1 MFGNKWNRKGKT
13 PNYQGKQADQ
23 KPKGEKTDADDEVL
37 QKLQEQLDPE
47 NAMLE
52 EDDEHAPVDRPGF
65 GDFVYKNIFFEWFY
79 RHQLKADIGSD
90 ENFNRFMQTVRNKL
104 PVAFRLNKSSL
115 NFEAIQ
121 SKFNDTAYMKRNFF
135 DIEGVRL
142 EEIKGIIEKN
152 KELAKHTVDFSTI
165 ALEKVSWFPDQL
177 AYVMNLTRD
186 NIRKNPGLK
195 KLQRFINACSDAGLL
210 TRQELVS
217 MLPPLFLDIQPTDMV
232 LDVCAAPGSK
242 TSQMLERVLSE
253 SNEKQ
258 LYKMTG
264 GVVANDADSKRA
276 FMLTHQLQR
285 IDTTGML
292 VINHEGQHI
301 PTIRREG
308 IPHGQED
315 RYAFDK
321 VLADVPCSGDGA
333 IRKLPLKWRGWS
345 TKDGMSL
352 HSVQVQILERSL
364 QLVKEG
370 GLVLYSTCSLSPIE
384 NESVIADVVS
394 RANKENPGCVEVVDI
409 HNKFPGLIGRRG
421 ITSWEVLVEKPEH
434 KSRKSEDSTQFKV
447 EDLFH
452 ILHKY
457 DETKCAELCA
467 LIKRSSLT
475 HPSIDVPS
483 GCSSTGE
490 GHQDPKYYETDA

>member
-1 MFGNKWNRKGKT
+1 MFGKKWNHKGKNQ
-13 PNYQGKQADQ
+13 NYHGKGGDKKSQNQ
-23 KPKGEKTDADDEVL
+23 KTEQIDADEEIL
-37 QKLQEQLDPE
+37 QKLQEELDPE

-52 EDDEHAPVDRPGF
+52 EEDDQEAAHRQGF
-65 GDFVYKNIFFEWFY
+65 SDFIYKNIFFEWFY
-79 RHQLKADIGSD
+79 RHQLKTHIGTD
-90 ENFNRFMQTVRNKL
+90 EAFANFMNTVRNKL

-115 NFEAIQ
+115 NFPVIQ
-121 SKFNDTAYMKRNFF
+121 AKLNDLDYMKRNFF
-135 DIEGVRL
+135 DIEGVKL
-142 EEIKGIIEKN
+142 EEIKDIIEKN
-152 KELAKHTVDFSTI
+152 KELAKHSVDFSNI
-165 ALEKVSWFPDQL
+165 VLERVNWFPDHL

-217 MLPPLFLDIQPTDMV
+217 MLPPIFLDIKPSDMV

-253 SNEKQ
+253 SKEQ
-258 LYKMTG
+258 ELYKMTG

-308 IPHGQED
+308 IAHGLED
-315 RYAFDK
+315 RYFFDK
-321 VLADVPCSGDGA
+321 ILADVPCSGDGA

-352 HSVQVQILERSL
+352 HYVQVQILERSL

-370 GLVLYSTCSLSPIE
+370 GLVAYSTCSLSPIE
-384 NESVIADVVS
+384 NESVVADVVH
-394 RANKENPGCVEVVDI
+394 RANLENPGCVEVVDI

-421 ITSWEVLVEKPEH
+421 ITSWDVLVEKPDMKIH
-434 KSRKSEDSTQFKV
+434 KSEDSTQYKP
-447 EDLFH
+447 EQLFH
-452 ILHKY
+452 FLKKY
-457 DETKCAELCA
+457 DESTCNELCS
-467 LIKRSSLT
+467 LIRRKIPFIYSFDVSS
-475 HPSIDVPS
+475 
-483 GCSSTGE
+483 
-490 GHQDPKYYETDA
+490 

>member
-1 MFGNKWNRKGKT
+1 MFGKKWNHKGKT
-13 PNYQGKQADQ
+13 PNYHGKKDEKRIPKD
-23 KPKGEKTDADDEVL
+23 KPAQPDADEERL

-52 EDDEHAPVDRPGF
+52 EEDDQTPVDRPGF
-65 GDFVYKNIFFEWFY
+65 SDFIYKNIYYEWFY

-90 ENFNRFMQTVRNKL
+90 EAFGRFMEAVRNKL

-115 NFEAIQ
+115 NFAAIQ
-121 SKFNDTAYMKRNFF
+121 SKFNDADYMKRNFF
-135 DIEGVRL
+135 DIEGVKL
-142 EEIKGIIEKN
+142 EEIKEMFEKN
-152 KELAKHTVDFSTI
+152 KELAKHSVDFSSI
-165 ALEKVSWFPDQL
+165 ALEKVSWFPDNL

-217 MLPPLFLDIQPTDMV
+217 MLPPIFLDIQPTDMI
-232 LDVCAAPGSK
+232 LDMCAAPGSK

-253 SNEKQ
+253 SNQKE

-308 IPHGQED
+308 VPHGQED
-315 RYAFDK
+315 RYFFDK

-345 TKDGMSL
+345 SKDGMSL
-352 HSVQVQILERSL
+352 HYVQVQILERSL

-384 NESVIADVVS
+384 NEAVIADVVS
-394 RANKENPGCVEVVDI
+394 RANKENPGCLEIVDI

-421 ITSWEVLVEKPEH
+421 ITSWDVLVEKPENKH
-434 KSRKSEDSTQFKV
+434 RKAEDSSQFKV

-452 ILHKY
+452 LLKKY
-457 DETKCAELCA
+457 DETTSTELCS
-467 LIKRSSLT
+467 LIRRNLGLTPSFDVSS
-475 HPSIDVPS
+475 
-483 GCSSTGE
+483 
-490 GHQDPKYYETDA
+490 